1 MNPESV
7 FIWLS
12 IPLST
17 FLMPHVHVCETLFH
31 SQSDYPLS
39 HATKQ
44 TESLLKI
51 LAKLA
56 LLVN

>member
-39 HATKQ
+39 HAIKQ